1 MFETDPMLL
10 VTWGTDLADTIALAG
25 PPADLPGAVP
35 DFVGEIHDAIRS
47 FGGGEGGLG
56 ETISEL
62 TPGGESG
69 AGAENAGAGGAGSA
83 GADTAGDATDTTAGV
98 DS

>member
-1 MFETDPMLL
+1 MFETDPTLL
-10 VTWGTDLADTIALAG
+10 ATWSTDLVDTLALAG

-69 AGAENAGAGGAGSA
+69 AGADGAADA
-83 GADTAGDATDTTAGV
+83 TAEGADD
-98 DS
+98 

>member
-10 VTWGTDLADTIALAG
+10 ATWSTDLANTIALAG

-35 DFVGEIHDAIRS
+35 DFVGDIHEAIRS

-62 TPGGESG
+62 TPGGEGG
-69 AGAENAGAGGAGSA
+69 AGADGAADAAGIAED
-83 GADTAGDATDTTAGV
+83 ADA
-98 DS
+98 

>member
-1 MFETDPMLL
+1 MFETDPSLL
-10 VTWGTDLADTIALAG
+10 ATWSIDLAETIALAG

-47 FGGGEGGLG
+47 FGGGEGGIG

-62 TPGGESG
+62 TPGGEGG
-69 AGAENAGAGGAGSA
+69 AGAGNGSADAAGAGSVDGAES
-83 GADTAGDATDTTAGV
+83 
-98 DS
+98 